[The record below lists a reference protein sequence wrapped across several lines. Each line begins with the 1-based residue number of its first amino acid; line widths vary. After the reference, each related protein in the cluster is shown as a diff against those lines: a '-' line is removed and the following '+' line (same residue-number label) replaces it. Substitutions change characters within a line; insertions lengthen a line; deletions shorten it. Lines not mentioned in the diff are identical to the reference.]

1 MTELVMGLGIVL
13 GLAFHEV
20 VGLSPGGVVAPAY
33 LAVFLDQPARV
44 AGTLVVSLATYLV
57 MRGLSVRL
65 MLYGR
70 RKTGFTLA
78 AGFVLRWLWDTV
90 AATAAT
96 GAATAGFAAIGFIV
110 PGLIAND
117 MDRQGVVRTWA
128 GLLIVA
134 SVVRLIVLAAQ
145 GLGWL

>member
-1 MTELVMGLGIVL
+1 MSELVMGLGIVF

-20 VGLSPGGVVAPAY
+20 VGFSPGGVVAPAY

-44 AGTLVVSLATYLV
+44 TGTLVVSLATYLL
-57 MRGLSVRL
+57 MRGLSGAL
-65 MLYGR
+65 ILYGR
-70 RKTGFTLA
+70 RKTGLTLVM
-78 AGFVLRWLWDTV
+78 GFALRWLWDTV
-90 AATAAT
+90 TASAAA
-96 GAATAGFAAIGFIV
+96 GAAAGFAAVGLIV

-134 SVVRLIVLAAQ
+134 SIVRLVVLAVQ